1 MNRPIKYR
9 KMWVQVLLV
18 IVTLGLYVL
27 YWYYQT
33 FCEMQ
38 TLADDHDAEP
48 LLLTVLLIIPFADL
62 YSYYKYGEL
71 YEKISKENFNRWLLF
86 VLWIVFSP
94 AVWIIVQMELNR
106 RAKALMPDAA
116 GA

>member
-9 KMWVQVLLV
+9 NMWVQVLLM
-18 IVTLGLYVL
+18 IVTLGFYAF

-38 TLADDHDAEP
+38 TLANDHDAEP
-48 LLLTVLLIIPFADL
+48 LLLTVLLIVPFADL

-71 YEKISKENFNRWLLF
+71 YEKISEENFNRWVLF
-86 VLWIVFSP
+86 LLWIIFSP
-94 AVWIIVQMELNR
+94 IVWIIVQPKLNR
-106 RAKALMPDAA
+106 RARAQAPDIA
-116 GA
+116 GV